1 MHKLSYGRKFKFGIS
16 ESPHILNSTGQ
27 SERGALMKAMKKKRD
42 NVLCILKVI
51 AKEISYFQGVIYNSE
66 KAVFDIK
73 GQFQMEDRE

>member
-1 MHKLSYGRKFKFGIS
+1 MNTLSCMVCKVSNAHERFVKFQMHKLSYGRKFKFGIS

-51 AKEISYFQGVIYNSE
+51 AKEISYF
-66 KAVFDIK
+66 
-73 GQFQMEDRE
+73 